1 METILNYLSTF
12 SSLSSIVNIF
22 PVLLHSLLD
31 AFRESF
37 FSMVH
42 YFKPMLNTHYLPLII
57 LLIPVL
63 VYFIY
68 ETFEGGSVKTVPVR
82 TGSNPTV

>member
-42 YFKPMLNTHYLPLII
+42 LVKPMLNAHYLPMVAFII
-57 LLIPVL
+57 PFAI
-63 VYFIY
+63 YFIY
-68 ETFEGGSVKTVPVR
+68 ELFEGEEAMPAKVKVD
-82 TGSNPTV
+82 